1 MRNTCIFFTGLL
13 FFYLVSCTSKEQIT
27 VENNGFKPYKPPVGY
42 EDAALRAEQ
51 ILTNFSIEEK
61 ISFIGGHNLFFIQGA
76 DSFHIPRLYLSDA
89 TQGVHIRKD
98 LDGQL
103 GKSTAFP
110 CPISLAST
118 WNTELA
124 GKYAKAIGEECRAGD
139 IAVLLG
145 PGMNLYR
152 ISQNGRNFEYFGE
165 DPYLASRM
173 IENYVV
179 GVQSTGTIATL
190 KHFVTNNTDY
200 RRRTSNSVV
209 DERAL
214 HELYLP
220 AFKAGIDAG
229 AMAVMTSYNQVNGEW
244 AGQSSY
250 VINNLLRRQLG
261 FKWLV
266 MSDWWSIWD
275 PEKAIKS
282 GQDLDMP
289 GHGIE
294 GNEYLS
300 KIGDPFLRSNAK
312 RLLDEGKVTEGD
324 IHRMAKN
331 VLQISIAMGL
341 DKRPVKDTS
350 YLKKFP
356 EHEEIAL
363 QTAREG
369 IVLLRNEGNI
379 LPVSN
384 SGSNSILLTGQF
396 VEKIPMGGGSAEVE
410 GYNHVN
416 MLNALKTEFGDQIQ
430 YIPEPTAEDYKKA
443 SVVLVS
449 IGTLDS
455 EGRDSPFEL
464 DENTIS
470 LVSQA
475 AQNSDKVVVIV
486 NSGRGVKMSDWNEK
500 VQGIIYSWYPGQTGY
515 VALAEILSGKT
526 NPSARLP
533 ISIEKKFEDS
543 PGYPYIPEGESLYT
557 DWKTDVNMELPIY
570 DIVYDEGVLVGYR
583 WYERKKIE
591 PLYPFGF
598 GLSYTSFE
606 YSGIKVST
614 NTMGPGDTV
623 QVEFILKNTGGSKG
637 AEIAQLYVQDLES
650 SVLRPVK
657 ELKGFKKVWL
667 GPGES
672 KVVRIPV
679 NYKDLAFWDE
689 NSKGWKTEPGD
700 FNLLIASSSDNIRLT
715 QKITAR

>member
-1 MRNTCIFFTGLL
+1 MRNSYIFLIGLL
-13 FFYLVSCTSKEQIT
+13 FYSIISCTSNEQA
-27 VENNGFKPYKPPVGY
+27 NMKSDKFKPYKPPVSY
-42 EDAALRAEQ
+42 KDAELKAEQ
-51 ILTNFSIEEK
+51 ILTHFSLEEK
-61 ISFIGGHNLFFIQGA
+61 INFIGGHNFFFIQGS
-76 DSFHIPRLYLSDA
+76 DSFHIPQLYLSDA

-103 GKSTAFP
+103 EKSTAFP
-110 CPISLAST
+110 CPISLAAT
-118 WNTELA
+118 WNTDLA

-190 KHFVTNNTDY
+190 KHFIANNTDY
-200 RRRTSNSVV
+200 RRRTSNSIV

-250 VINNLLRRQLG
+250 VISNLLRKQLG
-261 FKWLV
+261 YKWLV

-289 GHGIE
+289 GHGIKN
-294 GNEYLS
+294 NEYLDQ
-300 KIGDPFLRSNAK
+300 IGDPFLRTNAK
-312 RLLDEGKVTEGD
+312 RLLDEGKVSEDD
-324 IHRMAKN
+324 IHRMAKH
-331 VLQISIAMGL
+331 VLMVSIAMGL

-356 EHEEIAL
+356 EHKEVAL

-369 IVLLRNEGNI
+369 IVLLRNEDNI
-379 LPVSN
+379 LPISK
-384 SGSNSILLTGQF
+384 SGDNSILLTGQF
-396 VEKIPMGGGSAEVE
+396 VEEIPKGGGSAEVE
-410 GYNHVN
+410 GYDHVN
-416 MLNALKTEFGDQIQ
+416 MLSALKAEFGDKVQ
-430 YIPEPTAEDYKKA
+430 YIHEPKAVDYKKA
-443 SVVLVS
+443 SIVLVS
-449 IGTLDS
+449 IGTLDN
-455 EGRDSPFEL
+455 EGMDSPFEL
-464 DENTIS
+464 DENTVN
-470 LVSQA
+470 LVNQA
-475 AQNSDKVVVIV
+475 VSGSDKVIVIV
-486 NSGRGVKMSDWNEK
+486 NAGRGVKMSGWSEK
-500 VQGIIYSWYPGQTGY
+500 VQGIVYSWYPGQTGY

-526 NPSARLP
+526 NPSAKLP

-543 PGYPYIPEGESLYT
+543 PGYPYIPNGEALYT
-557 DWKTDVNMELPIY
+557 DWKTDVNMKLPIY

-583 WYERKKIE
+583 WYEKKKIE

-598 GLSYTSFE
+598 GLSYTNFE
-606 YSGIKVST
+606 YSGIKVSQ
-614 NTMGPGDTV
+614 NTVAPGDTIH
-623 QVEFILKNTGGSKG
+623 VEFTVKNTGGYRG
-637 AEIAQLYVQDLES
+637 AEIAQLYVQDSES

-657 ELKGFKKVWL
+657 ELKGFRKIWL
-667 GPGES
+667 APGEA
-672 KVVRIPV
+672 KVVQIPV
-679 NYKDLAFWDE
+679 NYKDLAFWDK
-689 NSKGWKTEPGD
+689 NSGVWKTEPGE

-715 QKITAR
+715 EKIMAR